1 MTEKWEEEYEE
12 FCKSEEED
20 AEDEEELEDDE
31 DEDEPEYEEPYDD
44 VDDGSSVRADHERYL
59 NWLYK

>member
-1 MTEKWEEEYEE
+1 MPEKWEEEYEE

-20 AEDEEELEDDE
+20 DEDEEELEDDE
-31 DEDEPEYEEPYDD
+31 YEEEPEDEEPYDE

>member
-12 FCKSEEED
+12 FYKSEE
-20 AEDEEELEDDE
+20 EEELEDDE
-31 DEDEPEYEEPYDD
+31 DEEELEDEEPYDD
-44 VDDGSSVRADHERYL
+44 VDDGSSVRADLERYL

>member
-1 MTEKWEEEYEE
+1 MPEKWEEEYEE
-12 FCKSEEED
+12 FCKSEE
-20 AEDEEELEDDE
+20 DEEELEDDE
-31 DEDEPEYEEPYDD
+31 DEEEPEDEEPYDD

>member
-1 MTEKWEEEYEE
+1 MPEKWEEEYEE
-12 FCKSEEED
+12 FCKSEED
-20 AEDEEELEDDE
+20 DEDEEEPEDDE
-31 DEDEPEYEEPYDD
+31 DEEEPKDEEPYDE

>member
-1 MTEKWEEEYEE
+1 MPEKWKEEYEE
-12 FCKSEEED
+12 FCKSEEEE
-20 AEDEEELEDDE
+20 EDEEELEDE
-31 DEDEPEYEEPYDD
+31 EEPEDEEPYDD

>member
-1 MTEKWEEEYEE
+1 MPEKWEEEYEE
-12 FCKSEEED
+12 FCKSEED

-31 DEDEPEYEEPYDD
+31 DEEEPEDEEPYDD

>member
-1 MTEKWEEEYEE
+1 MPEKWEEEYEE

-20 AEDEEELEDDE
+20 EDEEELEDDE
-31 DEDEPEYEEPYDD
+31 DEDEPEDEEPYDE
-44 VDDGSSVRADHERYL
+44 VDDGSSVRADHERFL

>member
-1 MTEKWEEEYEE
+1 MPEKWEEEYEE

-20 AEDEEELEDDE
+20 DEDEEELEDDE
-31 DEDEPEYEEPYDD
+31 EEPKDEEPYDD

>member
-1 MTEKWEEEYEE
+1 MPEKWEEEYEE
-12 FCKSEEED
+12 FCKSEEEE
-20 AEDEEELEDDE
+20 EDEEELEDDE
-31 DEDEPEYEEPYDD
+31 YEEEPEDEEPYDD

>member
-1 MTEKWEEEYEE
+1 MPEKWEEEYEE

-20 AEDEEELEDDE
+20 EDEEELEDDE
-31 DEDEPEYEEPYDD
+31 DEDEPEDEEPYDE

>member
-1 MTEKWEEEYEE
+1 MPEKWEEEYEE

-20 AEDEEELEDDE
+20 EDEEELEDDE
-31 DEDEPEYEEPYDD
+31 YEEEPEDEEPYDE
-44 VDDGSSVRADHERYL
+44 VDDGSSVRADHERFL

>member
-1 MTEKWEEEYEE
+1 MPEKWEEEYEE
-12 FCKSEEED
+12 FCKSEEEE
-20 AEDEEELEDDE
+20 EDEEELEDDE
-31 DEDEPEYEEPYDD
+31 DEDEPEDEEPYDD

>member
-1 MTEKWEEEYEE
+1 MPEKWEEEYEE

-20 AEDEEELEDDE
+20 EDEEELEDDE
-31 DEDEPEYEEPYDD
+31 YEEEPEDEEPYDD
-44 VDDGSSVRADHERYL
+44 VDDGSSVRADHERFL